1 MKVRGKCC
9 REIKNP
15 KKQFFNR
22 PEPLSRER
30 IMEERADGVHNYKQS
45 LRKKDGLRIPKSSK
59 L

>member
-30 IMEERADGVHNYKQS
+30 ALADKEEGIYNYKQS
-45 LRKKDGLRIPKSSK
+45 LRKKDGVRIPKSSK